1 MTELLS
7 RAWLDAELE
16 RIWLG
21 AEIELRRLQQILA
34 SVREVCA
41 LAGSSR

>member
-1 MTELLS
+1 VTELLS

-16 RIWLG
+16 RIARGYKLTPG
-21 AEIELRRLQQILA
+21 ETLA

-41 LAGSSR
+41 LTGTSR